1 MEYYNTYIHIFL
13 KEWNQVLKLKTARAL
28 ASGLVTTTGQFYI
41 TGGFGKKSILKS
53 VEVLSF
59 NGVKWSIKRG
69 VKMPEPLAGHCMAE
83 ISPTKFIVAG
93 GFSSTLDDY
102 ISTLYIFDQDAKT
115 WMTRPWSVYSN
126 FVHKFCSSRER

>member
-1 MEYYNTYIHIFL
+1 MWSRLENKYIFYIYNTIRHIILL
-13 KEWNQVLKLKTARAL
+13 KDWNQVLKLKTARAL

-93 GFSSTLDDY
+93 GFSSKLDDY
-102 ISTLYIFDQDAKT
+102 ISTLYIFDQDAGT
-115 WMTRPWSVYSN
+115 WMTRPW
-126 FVHKFCSSRER
+126 